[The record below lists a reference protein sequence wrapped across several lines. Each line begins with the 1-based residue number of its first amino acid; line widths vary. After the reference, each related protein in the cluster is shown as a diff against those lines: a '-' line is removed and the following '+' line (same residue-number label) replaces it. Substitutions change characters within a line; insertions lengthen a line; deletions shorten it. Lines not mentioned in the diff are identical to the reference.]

1 MIVFQLGQAK
11 ISSHVSCFMP
21 EDLFDSENTDL
32 SSIDAPSMESYK
44 LVTSYAVSS
53 FVDEI
58 KQQLQSKI
66 DELDSKLSAA
76 QCIDSHGNF
85 YMPVGIEDGKQ
96 TYRMLSAYVEEE
108 TGEPLA
114 ELSKSKYIKDEN
126 GDFQEVVPND

>member
-1 MIVFQLGQAK
+1 MVVFQLGQAK

-58 KQQLQSKI
+58 KRQLQSKI

-85 YMPVGIEDGKQ
+85 YMPVGIEGEKQ

-114 ELSKSKYIKDEN
+114 ELSKSKYTKDEN

>member
-1 MIVFQLGQAK
+1 MVVFQLGQAK

-58 KQQLQSKI
+58 KRQL
-66 DELDSKLSAA
+66 
-76 QCIDSHGNF
+76 
-85 YMPVGIEDGKQ
+85 
-96 TYRMLSAYVEEE
+96 
-108 TGEPLA
+108 
-114 ELSKSKYIKDEN
+114 
-126 GDFQEVVPND
+126 

>member
-53 FVDEI
+53 FVDQI

-76 QCIDSHGNF
+76 QCVDSHGNF
-85 YMPVGIEDGKQ
+85 YMPVGIEGGKQ

>member
-1 MIVFQLGQAK
+1 MIVFELGKTK
-11 ISSHVSCFMP
+11 ISTQMSCFMP
-21 EDLFDSENTDL
+21 EDLFDSSNTDL
-32 SSIDAPSMESYK
+32 SSIDAPSIENYK

-76 QCIDSHGNF
+76 QCIDISGNF
-85 YMPVGIEDGKQ
+85 YMPTGIEDGKQ
-96 TYRMLSAYVEEE
+96 IYRMLSAYVEEE
-108 TGEPLA
+108 TGQALA